1 MENIALN
8 LQNSLS
14 TSGLVVAGVSI
25 GDPLNKL
32 TWLVTLNPPA
42 TSRQQSQIT
51 AIISLFNSATIPQS
65 VTSMQ
70 AKVAL
75 LRAGMLDA
83 VQAWINTQ
91 SAETQLVWNSTSTFA
106 RDSQL
111 LTNAAADLGV
121 TSAQIDDLFTT
132 AATIS
137 P

>member
-83 VQAWINTQ
+83 VAPGGFGGIHG
-91 SAETQLVWNSTSTFA
+91 LV
-106 RDSQL
+106 
-111 LTNAAADLGV
+111 G
-121 TSAQIDDLFTT
+121 LF
-132 AATIS
+132 
-137 P
+137 